1 MYIVHNSIFCRLSRE
16 INFPTI
22 LINWEYI
29 IYCIIKFITV
39 FNLCVISTAKKIKI
53 LYIPV

>member
-1 MYIVHNSIFCRLSRE
+1 MYIVNNSIFCRLSRE